1 MSVLI
6 SSTSTAARRGSGVPL
21 LVLAGIA
28 WGTGGLLGSLLGRET
43 GLSPLAVAAYRLG
56 LGGLLV
62 LIAVAA
68 IALIE
73 PQVTVHSSVRPATVV
88 PPCAASGCWPCW
100 PPRSRRATSRP
111 SR

>member
-6 SSTSTAARRGSGVPL
+6 SSTSTAGRRGSGVPL

-62 LIAVAA
+62 LVAAAA
-68 IALIE
+68 IAL
-73 PQVTVHSSVRPATVV
+73 
-88 PPCAASGCWPCW
+88 
-100 PPRSRRATSRP
+100 TSRGDRP
-111 SR
+111 TPR